1 MFGQRPAKDIEIDL
15 TAFGLPNPRENT
27 LSALKKRA
35 ETTHT
40 PPVAGA
46 GAQPCAGG
54 GPEAGRGPV
63 RTPVPPKSALGAA
76 LDDLAHVTRPAGAAV
91 GSRRPPGGPSADL
104 DSLLGNFSSLA
115 PPSGPRP
122 GLQPSRCVR
131 VDACHPAARG
141 ATRLRLLTR

>member
-40 PPVAGA
+40 PPGGGA
-46 GAQPCAGG
+46 GGQPCAGG

-63 RTPVPPKSALGAA
+63 RTAVPPKSVLGAA
-76 LDDLAHVTRPAGAAV
+76 LDDLAHVTRPGGAAV
-91 GSRRPPGGPSADL
+91 GSRPPPGGPSADL
-104 DSLLGNFSSLA
+104 DSLLGSLSSLA
-115 PPSGPRP
+115 PPSGPRS
-122 GLQPSRCVR
+122 GSQPSRCVR
-131 VDACHPAARG
+131 VAAGHPAARR
-141 ATRLRLLTR
+141 ATRLGLLPR